1 MTNNKDPK
9 NFLFLLPCVC
19 MALLAAVGLFVNQP
33 DLTMIADVAESD
45 QTSQESKGREDANR
59 QTVTTPAVSAEDS
72 ASVQKLLV
80 NTDAGFRDGVY
91 TGSAQGF
98 GGTITVRVQVGDG
111 EIRSV
116 NVVSHDG
123 ETPAYYAKAKA
134 VIAEILKKQSTD
146 VDTVSGATYSSAG
159 ILNAVADALNKA
171 GGKKTAAKTST
182 VQTDV
187 QSTKTDGTPAKNQ
200 TKKIPSGTP
209 RNGVYT
215 GSAVCE
221 KFGYTISCKV
231 RFRDGKAVAL
241 YRMKM
246 SGNSD
251 EANVTYMKKAW
262 RGMVRKIL
270 KSQTDTADVVS
281 GATYSSNVVLAAY
294 RDAYAKAAG
303 SKTSS
308 DKTSKTTPA
317 PVRLP
322 AALTSKPLP
331 SGTPKDGTYRVSVVC
346 SPDEEEDFEA
356 YTLHADVTFSKGKCT
371 SIKNLGSDAET
382 NRSYY
387 QRAASGKGS
396 EKGVIAQILAAQG
409 ADGVYAVSG
418 ATCSSSAICEL
429 YRKAFALAVGTG
441 NGTGSLSPAPTSQL
455 SVTAAATASP
465 AQQTQTP
472 QISQAPLIPLK
483 NGVYQEN
490 AYVYPD
496 DGEEFETYQIS
507 AEVVFEN
514 NVFTGFRN
522 LVISDTSNQFYMNR
536 ALNGTKKKQGLL
548 AQLVGTQGVDADAVT
563 GATCS
568 SHALLELYKKAFRE
582 AGGQ

>member
-9 NFLFLLPCVC
+9 NFLFLLPCIC
-19 MALLAAVGLFVNQP
+19 MALLAGTGLLRNQP
-33 DLTMIADVAESD
+33 DLTMITDVAETE
-45 QTSQESKGREDANR
+45 QTSQENAGQENVDR
-59 QTVTTPAVSAEDS
+59 QTATTAAVSAENT
-72 ASVQKLLV
+72 ASVQKLSV
-80 NTDAGFRDGVY
+80 DTDAGFHDGVY

-98 GGTITVRVQVGDG
+98 GGTITVRVQIGDG

-146 VDTVSGATYSSAG
+146 VDTVSGATYSSTG

-171 GGKKTAAKTST
+171 GGKKTAVKTST
-182 VQTDV
+182 AETDA
-187 QSTKTDGTPAKNQ
+187 QSTKTDGTPAKSQ

-209 RNGVYT
+209 RDGVYT

-251 EANVTYMKKAW
+251 AANATYMKKAW

-281 GATYSSNVVLAAY
+281 GATYSSNAVLAAY
-294 RDAYAKAAG
+294 RDAYAKAVG

-322 AALTSKPLP
+322 AASTSEPLP

-356 YTLHADVTFSKGKCT
+356 YTLHADVVLSKGKCT
-371 SIKNLGSDAET
+371 AIRNFGSDAET

-396 EKGVIAQILAAQG
+396 EKGVVAQILAAQG
-409 ADGVYAVSG
+409 TDGVYAVSG

-441 NGTGSLSPAPTSQL
+441 TGTGSPSPAPTSQPFA
-455 SVTAAATASP
+455 TAVATASP

-483 NGVYQEN
+483 NGVYQESTVVHPDERKAFQ
-490 AYVYPD
+490 AYELSVDIVFAD
-496 DGEEFETYQIS
+496 DVFAG
-507 AEVVFEN
+507 FEN
-514 NVFTGFRN
+514 I
-522 LVISDTSNQFYMNR
+522 VISDTTNQFYVNR
-536 ALNGTKKKQGLL
+536 TLNGTKKSVGLL
-548 AQLVGTQGVDADAVT
+548 SQLVGMQRSDADAVT
-563 GATCS
+563 GATCTS
-568 SHALLELYKKAFRE
+568 KALLELYKKAFRE

>member
-9 NFLFLLPCVC
+9 NFLFLLPCIC
-19 MALLAAVGLFVNQP
+19 MALLAGTGLLRNQP
-33 DLTMIADVAESD
+33 DLTMITDVAETE
-45 QTSQESKGREDANR
+45 QASQENAGQEDADR
-59 QTVTTPAVSAEDS
+59 QAVTTAAVSAENT
-72 ASVQKLLV
+72 ANIQKLSV
-80 NTDAGFRDGVY
+80 DTDAGFRDGVY

-98 GGTITVRVQVGDG
+98 GGAITVRVQIGDG

-116 NVVSHDG
+116 NVVSHNG

-171 GGKKTAAKTST
+171 GGKKTVVKTST
-182 VQTDV
+182 AQTDA

-200 TKKIPSGTP
+200 PKKIPSGTP
-209 RNGVYT
+209 GNGVYT

-251 EANVTYMKKAW
+251 AANVTYMKKAW
-262 RGMVRKIL
+262 RGMVHKIL

-281 GATYSSNVVLAAY
+281 GATYSSNAVLAAY
-294 RDAYAKAAG
+294 RDAYAKAVG

-308 DKTSKTTPA
+308 DKSSKMTPA

-322 AALTSKPLP
+322 AASTSEPLP

-356 YTLHADVTFSKGKCT
+356 YTLHADVVFSKGKCT
-371 SIKNLGSDAET
+371 AIRNFGSDAET
-382 NRSYY
+382 NRGYY

-396 EKGVIAQILAAQG
+396 EKGVAAQILAAQG
-409 ADGVYAVSG
+409 TDGVYAVSG

-429 YRKAFALAVGTG
+429 YRKAFALAVGTE
-441 NGTGSLSPAPTSQL
+441 NDTGSPSPVPTSQP

-472 QISQAPLIPLK
+472 QISQIPLIPLK
-483 NGVYQEN
+483 NGVYQES

-496 DGEEFETYQIS
+496 DGDEFETYQIS

-536 ALNGTKKKQGLL
+536 ALNGTKKYPGLISQL
-548 AQLVGTQGVDADAVT
+548 AGMQQADADAVT

-568 SHALLELYKKAFRE
+568 SQALLELYKKAFRE